1 MYIFTYIFRRG
12 NTPLA
17 PPGQHLWTRCIYH
30 IYLLGGATPP
40 LRSVCNTLPGESVGR
55 LFELFLRNQ
64 TGVFAEGR
72 KNKCLGAYI
81 VTSNVFLSM
90 LYPDQLRHLRQQ
102 KSHHPYIRKRHR
114 PQMTQRYSHV
124 SSWHLEAAQERLV
137 QKLKKIALSI
147 LDICKWFVRA
157 RSSPVAIFVFTGID

>member
-102 KSHHPYIRKRHR
+102 KSHHPYIRKRNR
-114 PQMTQRYSHV
+114 PQMTQHMFTRTVEMVTHRCHCWTFCVWCCKHV
-124 SSWHLEAAQERLV
+124 QVLL
-137 QKLKKIALSI
+137 
-147 LDICKWFVRA
+147 
-157 RSSPVAIFVFTGID
+157 

>member
-1 MYIFTYIFRRG
+1 
-12 NTPLA
+12 
-17 PPGQHLWTRCIYH
+17 
-30 IYLLGGATPP
+30 

-157 RSSPVAIFVFTGID
+157 RSSSYEGSVHKLEECISASDSATQPVDCAQPCGSWATGPN

>member
-1 MYIFTYIFRRG
+1 MWHVSHMGTWQHGSTAMHLSSLRHATHLHKQALQYNASQRG
-12 NTPLA
+12 LA
-17 PPGQHLWTRCIYH
+17 SCHE
-30 IYLLGGATPP
+30 LLPVLQP
-40 LRSVCNTLPGESVGR
+40 HGR

-102 KSHHPYIRKRHR
+102 KSHHPYIRERHR

-137 QKLKKIALSI
+137 QKLTENCAFHS
-147 LDICKWFVRA
+147 
-157 RSSPVAIFVFTGID
+157 

>member
-137 QKLKKIALSI
+137 QKLKQIAL
-147 LDICKWFVRA
+147 
-157 RSSPVAIFVFTGID
+157 IDAAHVHSYGRNGHT